1 MNHWISVAVQT
12 PAHSSVAGPLTY
24 RSELPLPPGT
34 LVRAPLGSREVLGIV
49 WSPADGP
56 LDGRAAEATRAIAG
70 ALEGIEPLSAPWL
83 ELVAFAAGY
92 YQRALGE
99 LALAALPPQLRELSS
114 TQLARRLKAGAGK
127 PRDVSAGNAAGKSP
141 DFIALS
147 DQQTLALAEFE
158 SKPGPF
164 LLFGAT
170 GSGKTEVYLHAV
182 AALLERDPGA
192 QALVMVPEI
201 NLTPQLEARFQRA
214 LWRRRRGLAAQRHDP
229 PAAPEEL
236 AGRAQRRRAHRAG
249 HAHGGVCVHARPG
262 LIVVDE
268 EHDPSYKQQEGA
280 RYSARDLAVYRGRLD
295 GAKVLLGSATPSL
308 ESWHHRPPP
317 TTPAATSAW

>member
-99 LALAALPPQLRELSS
+99 LALAETRPVSAVRQPPAA
-114 TQLARRLKAGAGK
+114 ARPRCTCTAVQAAAGAR
-127 PRDVSAGNAAGKSP
+127 P
-141 DFIALS
+141 
-147 DQQTLALAEFE
+147 
-158 SKPGPF
+158 
-164 LLFGAT
+164 
-170 GSGKTEVYLHAV
+170 H
-182 AALLERDPGA
+182 A

-201 NLTPQLEARFQRA
+201 NLTPQLEARFNARFGAATAVVSLHSGMTNPQR
-214 LWRRRRGLAAQRHDP
+214 LKSWLAAHSG
-229 PAAPEEL
+229 
-236 AGRAQRRRAHRAG
+236 AGAHRAG
-249 HAHGGVCVHARPG
+249 HAHGGVCLHARAEA
-262 LIVVDE
+262 LIIVDE

-280 RYSARDLAVYRGRLD
+280 RYSARDLAVYRGSARRRQ
-295 GAKVLLGSATPSL
+295 GAAGLGHAFAGELAPQ
-308 ESWHHRPPP
+308 PPGQPP
-317 TTPAATSAW
+317 TTPGGRYSAW